1 MGHKNPPSQASKQVI
16 AAARLARIKHW
27 LYFILIA
34 AHLNVLLASLKFSA
48 SIDEVTNY
56 INIKWKARIN

>member
-1 MGHKNPPSQASKQVI
+1 MGHKIPPSQATKQVI

-27 LYFILIA
+27 FYFILIA
-34 AHLNVLLASLKFSA
+34 AHLNVSLARLKFSA
-48 SIDEVTNY
+48 GIDEVTNY